1 MTTTT
6 KVDGITIHEDT
17 EDRETTHY
25 TSDDDLSVNIRKGWD
40 MGGGHRQGLV
50 VVQLGIDDYP
60 GVHSVALEHYQCI
73 GTPVEVLDLAIRQL
87 EKVRL
92 ELSRIE
98 DAGRLVEIEHNAF
111 SIGVEAERA
120 GLLPDGVP
128 DGETVKARREGKE
141 V

>member
-1 MTTTT
+1 
-6 KVDGITIHEDT
+6 
-17 EDRETTHY
+17 
-25 TSDDDLSVNIRKGWD
+25 
-40 MGGGHRQGLV
+40 MGGGTRQGVV

-120 GLLPDGVP
+120 GLLPDG
-128 DGETVKARREGKE
+128 ETLRARRKGKDDE
-141 V
+141 PTT

>member
-1 MTTTT
+1 M
-6 KVDGITIHEDT
+6 
-17 EDRETTHY
+17 
-25 TSDDDLSVNIRKGWD
+25 
-40 MGGGHRQGLV
+40 
-50 VVQLGIDDYP
+50 
-60 GVHSVALEHYQCI
+60 
-73 GTPVEVLDLAIRQL
+73 L

-128 DGETVKARREGKE
+128 DSETVRARRKGKA
-141 V
+141 